1 VPQAS
6 QSPGSTALSTSP
18 QALPLWLHWLDQCP
32 STNTWA
38 SEQAAKLNHGDV
50 VFTQRQTAGRGQHGR
65 TWFSAAGVLTT
76 SIVLDHFHPSQ
87 LSAISLVAGLAV
99 INAVEALMPAQRD
112 SLRLKWMNDIYAQ
125 DRKLAGILCQT
136 TLSHNSTQAR
146 VIVGIGLN
154 HQVNF
159 EQAGLTSAQIGQAIS
174 LHQLSAP
181 VPEELLLLE
190 CLRDYL
196 MQVANV
202 LSKTTAG
209 ELDVFLP
216 ELRDRDLLLN
226 RSIQFSTA
234 DETFSGQAVGIDTIG
249 RLLIQ
254 LPNGEVKAFSS
265 GRVINWQPIGAKQA

>member
-1 VPQAS
+1 
-6 QSPGSTALSTSP
+6 
-18 QALPLWLHWLDQCP
+18 
-32 STNTWA
+32 
-38 SEQAAKLNHGDV
+38 V

-65 TWFSAAGVLTT
+65 TWFSPAGVLTA
-76 SIVLDHFHPSQ
+76 SIVLDYFYPSQ

-112 SLRLKWMNDIYAQ
+112 SLHLKWMNDVYAQ

-136 TLSHNSTQAR
+136 TLGHKSNQAR

-154 HQVNF
+154 YQVNF

-174 LHQLSAP
+174 LHQLSVL
-181 VPEELLLLE
+181 VPGELLLLE

-202 LSKTTAG
+202 LSKTVAG
-209 ELDVFLP
+209 ELDAFLP

-234 DETFSGQAVGIDTIG
+234 DETLSGQAAGIDAMG
-249 RLLIQ
+249 RLFIQ
-254 LPNGEVKAFSS
+254 LPSGDVKAFSS
-265 GRVINWQPIGAKQA
+265 GRVINWRSV